1 MYFDHDVVVLGAG
14 ISGLTVAHA
23 LVQRGFDVRVYDRRP
38 VVGGRIQTLRQ
49 NGFLVENGPTSMIS
63 PAPGADALMTDLGLG
78 AQRIGKTDRVRH
90 RYLVRDGRAHA
101 LPMSPGGF
109 FASSFFSVAG
119 RLRMLAEPFIHCGPA
134 DESIADFVSRR
145 FGREML
151 DYVFDPLVGG
161 LYSANPT
168 KLSIQAVFP
177 QLKGLEQVHGSVL
190 RGVIASRLS
199 RCGASSFDP
208 RRRQLTSLRD
218 GMGSLPTRIET
229 LLDGRIVCGV
239 RAEAIAR
246 LPGGGYR
253 IALREGDGVTHC
265 RVRELVVAL
274 PAYAAARLI
283 TGLDDEA
290 GSFLGGIHHPPM
302 AVLGLGY
309 RSPDVTHPLDGL
321 GVLNPSGEKRATLG
335 LMFSSSL
342 FAGRAPVGHELITAY
357 VGGARQPEL
366 ARLPREE
373 LLALV
378 QGDVRDLLGA
388 SAPPVFSSVRYWPQG
403 LPQPQPGH
411 VEQVATLRA
420 RLAEVAPGLHLAG
433 NYLAGV
439 STVACIATALTAA
452 RGVCAADGAQQM
464 AGAVVR
470 TMSSHRGAAARA
482 RPGGKPA

>member
-1 MYFDHDVVVLGAG
+1 MFFDHDVVVLGAG
-14 ISGLTVAHA
+14 ISGLTVAHTLA
-23 LVQRGFDVRVYDRRP
+23 ERGLDVRVYDRRP

-63 PAPGADALMTDLGLG
+63 PAPGADALIADLGLG
-78 AQRIGKTDRVRH
+78 AQRIGKTARVRH

-109 FASSFFSVAG
+109 FASGFFSLAA
-119 RLRMLAEPFIHCGPA
+119 RLRLLAEPFIGCGPA
-134 DESIADFVSRR
+134 DESIADFVARR

-161 LYSANPT
+161 LYSADPARV
-168 KLSIQAVFP
+168 SIKAVFP
-177 QLKGLEQVHGSVL
+177 QLKKLESAHGSVL
-190 RGVIASRLS
+190 RGILASRLS
-199 RCGASSFDP
+199 RRGASTFDP
-208 RRRQLTSLRD
+208 RRRQLASLRD
-218 GMGSLPTRIET
+218 GMGSLPARIET
-229 LLDGRIVCGV
+229 QLGGRIVSGV

-253 IALREGDGVTHC
+253 IALRGGAGVTHC
-265 RVRELVVAL
+265 RARELVVAL

-283 TGLDDEA
+283 AGLDDEA
-290 GSFLGGIHHPPM
+290 AGFLGGIAHPPM

-309 RSPDVTHPLDGL
+309 RSRDIAHPLDGL
-321 GVLNPSGEKRATLG
+321 GVLNPSCEKRPTLG

-342 FAGRAPVGHELITAY
+342 FAGRAPDDHELITAY

-378 QGDVRDLLGA
+378 QADVRDLLGG
-388 SAPPVFSSVRYWPQG
+388 SAPPVFASVRYWPQG

-411 VEQVATLRA
+411 VEQVAALRA

-439 STVACIATALTAA
+439 STVACIDAALAAATGVGTA
-452 RGVCAADGAQQM
+452 GAQRM
-464 AGAVVR
+464 DVR
-470 TMSSHRGAAARA
+470 RSG
-482 RPGGKPA
+482 